1 MKILLCAI
9 AVAGSSLAMAD
20 GAAKPKSCC
29 AAPCRV
35 VGGCCRK
42 WWNPVQST
50 EDAPWKVIPYDIQML
65 SDDSLV
71 KQRYVKC
78 FDLIGKSTKSWIR
91 KDYAARRVFFDGN
104 LWEGERKKLEDAL
117 NRNTRLSREPAVT
130 KEEVLKM
137 AEEMVIYGRGLTVGN
152 SCGIGIREVADLYR
166 FDNVSR
172 FLKDASEYSR
182 YRRKGFAKPYPSDD
196 PEFRDF
202 EKLVKLLNPVEWG
215 EFRAKLAEMNKTY
228 EDNQASEAAARRAD
242 KAKRKRLF

>member
-1 MKILLCAI
+1 MKILLCVI
-9 AVAGSSLAMAD
+9 AATGLFLARAD
-20 GAAKPKSCC
+20 CAAKSKSCC
-29 AAPCRV
+29 TAPRRII
-35 VGGCCRK
+35 GGCCRK
-42 WWNPVQST
+42 WWNPIQST
-50 EDAPWKVIPYDIQML
+50 EDAPWKVVPYDIQML

-91 KDYAARRVFFDGN
+91 KDYAARRVFFEGS

-172 FLKDASEYSR
+172 FLKDATEYSR
-182 YRRKGFAKPYPSDD
+182 YRRKGFAKGYPSDD

-202 EKLVKLLNPVEWG
+202 ETLVKLMNPVEWD

-228 EDNQASEAAARRAD
+228 EDNQAREAAARRA
-242 KAKRKRLF
+242 KAKRKRSF